1 MIGQHNNRIDCKWT
15 PRMGVA
21 ECAAKQFNIFRE
33 QTKMP
38 VFQIDREKICAARDK
53 VATVV
58 GHDEFG
64 WWASLALSATLQ
76 ASLPVANVLL
86 SFAA

>member
-1 MIGQHNNRIDCKWT
+1 MAVLHGIVVDVVDMAGEIGL
-15 PRMGVA
+15 
-21 ECAAKQFNIFRE
+21 
-33 QTKMP
+33 
-38 VFQIDREKICAARDK
+38 
-53 VATVV
+53 VATVI